1 MAEVD
6 NLALLQSIVRLT
18 DKPDVREFELA
29 LVTTIH
35 QLMPKSR
42 ASIYRF
48 REDGGT
54 GTERMV
60 IRVSPAGAESAA
72 GAQERAFPLHVD
84 PDMAEC
90 YRTERPAMA
99 AGKTIT
105 RAVYPLRAVGK
116 IVGFLVLE
124 HKSRPGGA
132 ERLVSSLVTFYGNY
146 ATLLYDSQRDQ
157 LTGLRNRKTFHEKM
171 LQIIASCR
179 SASAG
184 DASAAS
190 YCVGILDLDHF
201 KGIND
206 RFGHLYGDEVLLL
219 FARSMV
225 EAFRGGDLL
234 FRFGGEE
241 FVALLKEVDIN
252 RAAAV
257 FDRFRETISKAHFPQ
272 VGNITVSAGLSMVY
286 SDDLPSTVIDR
297 ADKALYFAKNNGRN
311 RVCAYELLAAEGKV
325 EAMTKKGDVELF

>member
-1 MAEVD
+1 MAEVS
-6 NLALLQSIVRLT
+6 NIELLQSIVKLT
-18 DKPDVREFELA
+18 EKPDVRDFELA
-29 LVTTIH
+29 FVAAIDRML
-35 QLMPKSR
+35 PKSR
-42 ASIYRF
+42 SSIYRF
-48 REDGGT
+48 REDGGAAPEKT
-54 GTERMV
+54 V
-60 IRVSPAGAESAA
+60 IRVSAPAAESA
-72 GAQERAFPLHVD
+72 AQERAFPLHAD
-84 PDMAEC
+84 PDMSEC
-90 YRTERPAMA
+90 FRTERPVMA
-99 AGKTIT
+99 AGKTHT
-105 RAVYPLRAVGK
+105 RAVYPLRATGK
-116 IVGFLVLE
+116 IVGFLVME
-124 HKSRPGGA
+124 YKSRPSGSD
-132 ERLVSSLVTFYGNY
+132 RLISSLVGFYGNY

-179 SASAG
+179 NASVG
-184 DASAAS
+184 DASAAK

-219 FARSMV
+219 FARAMID
-225 EAFRGGDLL
+225 AFRGGDLL

-257 FDRFRETISKAHFPQ
+257 FDRFRESIGKVHFPQ

-311 RVCAYELLAAEGKV
+311 CVCAYETLAAQGKV
-325 EAMTKKGDVELF
+325 EVVAKRSDVELF